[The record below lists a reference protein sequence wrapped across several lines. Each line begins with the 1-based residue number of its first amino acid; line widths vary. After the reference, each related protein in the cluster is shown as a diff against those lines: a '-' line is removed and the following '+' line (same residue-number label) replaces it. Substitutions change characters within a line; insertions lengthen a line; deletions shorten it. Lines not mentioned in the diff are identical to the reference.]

1 MDSIIRF
8 IESLIQGLIGLL
20 QPIFANGGAAYFV
33 PLGLLA
39 LSTLFAF
46 NPTLKGA
53 LAGYILGW
61 VAAIGFIAMYLQGGG
76 DGILNGI
83 MGNTPRSEL
92 LPSAL
97 LGVFIS
103 AVVMLLT
110 ARNRLQQAAPIVLA
124 CVVAVSVILMFLS
137 YRAGASLGG
146 TTFQTAGME
155 ELAQDR
161 RRTLGAVALGF
172 GAGVLVSLLLSA
184 ANPPPPPK
192 PDAAKEKP
200 ADGSQ

>member
-20 QPIFANGGAAYFV
+20 QPIFANGGAAYLV

-39 LSTLFAF
+39 LATLFAF

-61 VAAIGFIAMYLQGGG
+61 VAAIGFIALYLQGGG
-76 DGILNGI
+76 DSILNGI

-146 TTFQTAGME
+146 VAFQTAGME

-161 RRTLGAVALGF
+161 RRTLGAIALGF

-184 ANPPPPPK
+184 ANPPPSPK

-200 ADGSQ
+200 ADSN

>member
-1 MDSIIRF
+1 
-8 IESLIQGLIGLL
+8 
-20 QPIFANGGAAYFV
+20 
-33 PLGLLA
+33 
-39 LSTLFAF
+39 
-46 NPTLKGA
+46 
-53 LAGYILGW
+53 
-61 VAAIGFIAMYLQGGG
+61 
-76 DGILNGI
+76 
-83 MGNTPRSEL
+83 
-92 LPSAL
+92 
-97 LGVFIS
+97 
-103 AVVMLLT
+103 
-110 ARNRLQQAAPIVLA
+110 
-124 CVVAVSVILMFLS
+124 MFLS